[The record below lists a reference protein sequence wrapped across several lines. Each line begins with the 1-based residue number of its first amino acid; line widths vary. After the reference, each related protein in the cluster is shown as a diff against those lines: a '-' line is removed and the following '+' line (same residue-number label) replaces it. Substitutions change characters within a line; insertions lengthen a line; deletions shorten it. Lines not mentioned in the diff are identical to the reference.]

1 MGAIG
6 GRLADWTIL
15 TSDNPRT
22 EPPEQILDEIEA
34 ALREKGFLADFLSYE
49 QEEVEK

>member
-1 MGAIG
+1 MTSGYHFHHVA
-6 GRLADWTIL
+6 ADQ
-15 TSDNPRT
+15 
-22 EPPEQILDEIEA
+22 EEILDEIEA